1 MAVLVTGGAG
11 YIGSHTVRA
20 LRDAGRDVVV
30 LDSLEYGH
38 LKAIP
43 DVPFVKGDISNQTL
57 ITQTIAAH
65 KVDSIIHFA
74 AYKAAGESM
83 EQPERYFDN
92 NVAHAHAMLRAAHT
106 AGVKRVVFS
115 STCAVYGTPKIVP
128 VNEQASLGPESPYG
142 ESKLMFEKILQWYDR
157 CHGVTS
163 VSLRYFNAAG
173 ASMEGGIGE
182 DWTVSLN
189 LVPIVMKS
197 ALERRGPVEVF
208 GTDYP
213 TPDGT
218 AIRDYIHVDDLAAAH
233 LLALRYLEDGG
244 ATTAINLGTGV
255 GSSVREVLDT
265 TERISGVRIP
275 RTLSPRRAGD
285 PIQVFADNTAAK
297 KVLGWTPVYGLD
309 EIIQSAWT
317 WHSTHLDGFA
327 DERSV

>member
-1 MAVLVTGGAG
+1 ML
-11 YIGSHTVRA
+11 H
-20 LRDAGRDVVV
+20 
-30 LDSLEYGH
+30 
-38 LKAIP
+38 
-43 DVPFVKGDISNQTL
+43 
-57 ITQTIAAH
+57 
-65 KVDSIIHFA
+65 A
-74 AYKAAGESM
+74 AYA
-83 EQPERYFDN
+83 
-92 NVAHAHAMLRAAHT
+92 

-115 STCAVYGTPKIVP
+115 STCAVYGTPEVVP
-128 VNEQASLGPESPYG
+128 VSEQAPLGPESPYG

-173 ASMEGGIGE
+173 ASMAGGIGE

-233 LLALRYLEDGG
+233 LLALRYLEDRG
-244 ATTAINLGTGV
+244 ATIAINLGTGV
-255 GSSVREVLDT
+255 GSSVQEVLDT

-285 PIQVFADNTAAK
+285 PIRVFADNASAK
-297 KVLGWTPVYGLD
+297 KVLGWTPVYGLG

-317 WHSTHLDGFA
+317 WHSTHLDGFG
-327 DERSV
+327 D